1 MYCVYIL
8 HISHNSWL
16 KSNLQWRIGITYG
29 LMSDSYQEKPLLYFQ
44 ACDHLL
50 NGRAAHGAV
59 GGSTKSLPY
68 SGGGR
73 FPFPS
78 APSPRQAAAG
88 FGGYNG
94 GGGSPSKIPL
104 ASFFQSAMERTAA
117 TKAGGEFITRGQS
130 KKMNPHVS
138 TMTVALTS
146 DARQICKK
154 GYKHCPHVI

>member
-104 ASFFQSAMERTAA
+104 ASFFQSAMERIAA

-130 KKMNPHVS
+130 NNESPCINNDCCI
-138 TMTVALTS
+138 TF
-146 DARQICKK
+146 
-154 GYKHCPHVI
+154 